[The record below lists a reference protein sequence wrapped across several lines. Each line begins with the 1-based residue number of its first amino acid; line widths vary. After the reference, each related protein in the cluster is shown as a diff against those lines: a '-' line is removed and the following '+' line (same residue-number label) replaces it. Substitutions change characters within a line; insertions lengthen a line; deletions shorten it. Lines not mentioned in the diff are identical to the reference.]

1 MNPTLKK
8 IGLLAAK
15 IGVSVAILGYL
26 IFSAFQ
32 NDDFV
37 NMLAGWRNWLWWRLA
52 GAVLLVLAAVAL
64 TVFRWQMLARTLG
77 LEFTTREALRVG
89 FLGYAVNLLPLGLVG
104 GDAVKAVF
112 LARLNPTRRTEA
124 VATVFVDRVIGLVA
138 LLILAALGTLL
149 IDVNEIGKADAE
161 LQRKLSLLCWVIRGA
176 ALAGIAAAALLF
188 VPGFT
193 TSSFWNRLAKIPV
206 LGGIIQKLVG
216 AMHIYSGRA
225 DRLLLAML
233 MSLSVHLLFVGMIY
247 VIGSA
252 LLDAHGQPTPQPPL
266 LDHAVFVPLAMA
278 AGTLPQGF
286 LEWLLKIF
294 YEAFSPTNTANKGL
308 LIALVYRAIQVA
320 AAGLGMAPFLLAG
333 TSRPIIHAEELLDK
347 DLLPRSDAAP
357 LN

>member
-8 IGLLAAK
+8 FGLTAAK
-15 IGVSVAILGYL
+15 VGISLAILGYL
-26 IFSAFQ
+26 IYSAYQ
-32 NDDFV
+32 NPDFV
-37 NMLAGWRNWLWWRLA
+37 KMLDGWRNWRWGRLI
-52 GAVLLVLAAVAL
+52 GATILVLAAVVL
-64 TVFRWQMLARTLG
+64 TVCRWQMLARTLG
-77 LEFTTREALRVG
+77 LEFSTREALRVG

-112 LARLNPTRRTEA
+112 LSRLNPTRRTEA

-138 LLILAALGTLL
+138 LLLLASLGTLL
-149 IDVNEIGKADAE
+149 IDVNEIGKADPE
-161 LQRKLSLLCWVIRGA
+161 LQRKLSILCWVIRGA
-176 ALAGIAAAALLF
+176 ALAGILAGVLLF

-193 TSSFWNRLAKIPV
+193 KSSVWNQLARIPV

-216 AMHIYSGRA
+216 AMEVYRGRA

-233 MSLSVHLLFVGMIY
+233 MSLGVHSLLVTMIY

-252 LLDAHGQPTPQPPL
+252 LLDANGQPTPQPPL

-308 LIALVYRAIQVA
+308 LIALVYRAIQVV
-320 AAGLGMAPFLLAG
+320 AAGLGMAPFMLFPQA
-333 TSRPIIHAEELLDK
+333 TPIVSAREVIDR
-347 DLLPRSDAAP
+347 DLLPKTDVAP
-357 LN
+357 

>member
-1 MNPTLKK
+1 MKK

-32 NDDFV
+32 NPDFV
-37 NMLAGWRNWLWWRLA
+37 NMLEGWRNWLWWRLA

-64 TVFRWQMLARTLG
+64 TVCRWQMLARTLG

-112 LARLNPTRRTEA
+112 LSRLNPTRRTEA

-176 ALAGIAAAALLF
+176 ALIGIAAGGLLF

-193 TSSFWNRLAKIPV
+193 KSSVWNRLAKTPV
-206 LGGIIQKLVG
+206 LGGIIQKLVS

-233 MSLSVHLLFVGMIY
+233 MSLGVHLLFVGMIY

-252 LLDAHGQPTPQPPL
+252 LLDARGQPTPQPPL

-286 LEWLLKIF
+286 LEWLLTIF
-294 YEAFSPTNTANKGL
+294 YEAFSPADTAKKGL
-308 LIALVYRAIQVA
+308 MIALVYRAIQVV
-320 AAGLGMAPFLLAG
+320 AAGLGMAPFMLVPQA
-333 TSRPIIHAEELLDK
+333 TPVVAIREVIDK
-347 DLLPRSDAAP
+347 SLLPQSDAAAP
-357 LN
+357 

>member
-1 MNPTLKK
+1 LNPTLKK
-8 IGLLAAK
+8 IGLTTAK
-15 IGVSVAILGYL
+15 IGVSLAILGYL
-26 IFSAFQ
+26 IYSAYQ
-32 NDDFV
+32 NDDFRE
-37 NMLAGWRNWLWWRLA
+37 MLKGWQSWLWWRLA
-52 GAVLLVLAAVAL
+52 GAMLLVLAAVVL
-64 TVFRWQMLARTLG
+64 TVYRWQMLARTLG
-77 LEFTTREALRVG
+77 LEFSTREALRVG

-112 LARLNPTRRTEA
+112 LSRLNPTRRTEA

-138 LLILAALGTLL
+138 LLLLASLGTLL
-149 IDVNEIGKADAE
+149 IDVNEIGKTDPE
-161 LQRKLSLLCWVIRGA
+161 QQRKLSILCWVIRGA
-176 ALAGIAAAALLF
+176 AIAGVIAGSLLF

-193 TSSFWNRLAKIPV
+193 TSSWWNQLAKIPV

-225 DRLLLAML
+225 DRLLLALL
-233 MSLSVHLLFVGMIY
+233 MSLGVHSLFVAMIY

-252 LLDAHGQPTPQPPL
+252 LLDANGRPTPQPPL

-308 LIALVYRAIQVA
+308 LIALVYRGIQLV
-320 AAGLGMAPFLLAG
+320 AAGLGVAPFMLFPQA
-333 TSRPIIHAEELLDK
+333 TPIVSAREVLDK
-347 DLLPRSDAAP
+347 DLLPKTDAAP
-357 LN
+357 

>member
-1 MNPTLKK
+1 LNPTLKK
-8 IGLLAAK
+8 IALLAAK

-32 NDDFV
+32 NPDFV
-37 NMLAGWRNWLWWRLA
+37 NLLEGWRNWLWWRLS
-52 GAVLLVLAAVAL
+52 GAVLLVLAAVVL
-64 TVFRWQMLARTLG
+64 TVCRWQMLARTLG
-77 LEFTTREALRVG
+77 LEFSTREALRVG

-112 LARLNPTRRTEA
+112 LSRLNPTRRTEA

-138 LLILAALGTLL
+138 LLLLASLGTLL
-149 IDVNEIGKADAE
+149 IDVNEIGKADPD
-161 LQRKLSLLCWVIRGA
+161 LQRKLSILCWAIRGA
-176 ALAGIAAAALLF
+176 AIAGLAAGALLF

-193 TSSFWNRLAKIPV
+193 TSSFWNLLAKIPV

-233 MSLSVHLLFVGMIY
+233 MSLGVHLLFVAMIY

-252 LLDAHGQPTPQPPL
+252 LLDTHGRPTPQPPL

-286 LEWLLKIF
+286 LEWLLTVF
-294 YEAFSPTNTANKGL
+294 YEAFSPADTAKKGL
-308 LIALVYRAIQVA
+308 MIALVYRAIQVVA
-320 AAGLGMAPFLLAG
+320 AALGMAPFMFLPQATPVVSVREVIDKSLL
-333 TSRPIIHAEELLDK
+333 TQK
-347 DLLPRSDAAP
+347 DATTA
-357 LN
+357 

>member
-1 MNPTLKK
+1 M
-8 IGLLAAK
+8 LAAK

-32 NDDFV
+32 NPDFV
-37 NMLAGWRNWLWWRLA
+37 NLLEGWRNWLWWRLS
-52 GAVLLVLAAVAL
+52 GAVLLVLAAVVL
-64 TVFRWQMLARTLG
+64 TVCRWQMLARTLG
-77 LEFTTREALRVG
+77 LEFSTREALRVG

-112 LARLNPTRRTEA
+112 LSRLNPTRRTEA

-138 LLILAALGTLL
+138 LLLLASLGTLL
-149 IDVNEIGKADAE
+149 IDVNEIGKADPD
-161 LQRKLSLLCWVIRGA
+161 LQRKLSILCWAIRGA
-176 ALAGIAAAALLF
+176 AVAGLAAGALLF

-193 TSSFWNRLAKIPV
+193 TSSFWNLLAKIPV

-233 MSLSVHLLFVGMIY
+233 MSLGVHLLFVAMIY

-252 LLDAHGQPTPQPPL
+252 LLDTQGRPTPQPPL

-286 LEWLLKIF
+286 LEWLLTVF
-294 YEAFSPTNTANKGL
+294 YEAFSPADTAKKGL
-308 LIALVYRAIQVA
+308 MIALVYRAIQVVA
-320 AAGLGMAPFLLAG
+320 AALGMAPFLFLPQATPVVSVREVIDKSLLA
-333 TSRPIIHAEELLDK
+333 SK
-347 DLLPRSDAAP
+347 DATTG
-357 LN
+357 